1 MKKSVFIV
9 LVFIM
14 FFFKNFAS
22 ANYNKVFYDLQINSI
37 TGELIN
43 LNKYKNKAVLVV
55 NTASYCG
62 FTKQYEGLQK
72 LWEKYES
79 KGLIVLGVPSNSF
92 NQDKK
97 WDKDVKE
104 FCEVN
109 FDISFPLTAITDVRG
124 ENAHEIFKWA
134 KENHGKSAVPK
145 WNFHKILINTEGKV
159 EDTFSS
165 LTKPMSQKII
175 QKIEK
180 TLKIY
185 WKTIISRHYIFRQSF
200 FKNIII

>member
-1 MKKSVFIV
+1 MKKLVFIV

-37 TGELIN
+37 SGELIDFK
-43 LNKYKNKAVLVV
+43 KYKGKAILVV

-79 KGLIVLGVPSNSF
+79 KGLIVLGIPSDTF
-92 NQDKK
+92 NQEK
-97 WDKDVKE
+97 
-104 FCEVN
+104 
-109 FDISFPLTAITDVRG
+109 
-124 ENAHEIFKWA
+124 AHEIFKWA

-145 WNFHKILINTEGKV
+145 WNFYKILINTDGKV

-175 QKIEK
+175 QKIEE

-185 WKTIISRHYIFRQSF
+185 
-200 FKNIII
+200 